1 MLDLYCFG
9 EVELWHNLLLLF
21 MSLVQPED
29 YLNNS
34 LGLNH
39 YWNELLRTVDE
50 FDQLIE
56 LGNRLVIQKN
66 AKLQHVSKSITK
78 EDFNSYANLAR
89 LKIACDMKVKF
100 RRKKYTSLKCLSSV
114 VSSRIIIT
122 VLSK

>member
-1 MLDLYCFG
+1 
-9 EVELWHNLLLLF
+9 

-29 YLNNS
+29 YLKNS

-56 LGNRLVIQKN
+56 LGNRFAIQKN
-66 AKLQHVSKSITK
+66 AKLQHVSKSTTK

-89 LKIACDMKVKF
+89 LKIVCDMKVKF

-114 VSSRIIIT
+114 VSSKIIIT